1 VRFDVAAGSIR
12 FEIAASTF
20 LDRKIIQETRS
31 AFDKTMT
38 SRWRRT
44 ILEPRQM
51 NEDGLDARE
60 ANHRMMNML
69 AILLALFHRNFSK
82 FSDQCVRG
90 AVTKFENQIMAA
102 SELLRTISSTS
113 TAEDAAVDVYLERS
127 RPYLIQCSP

>member
-1 VRFDVAAGSIR
+1 
-12 FEIAASTF
+12 
-20 LDRKIIQETRS
+20 
-31 AFDKTMT
+31 MT

-44 ILEPRQM
+44 MLKPRQK
-51 NEDGLDARE
+51 NEDGLDVRE

-82 FSDQCVRG
+82 FSDQSVRG

-113 TAEDAAVDVYLERS
+113 SEACDGNEMIRMGLILGFIMSLALLFAAYRK
-127 RPYLIQCSP
+127 